1 MSDALTNRSLYDRS
15 RINWNRDQHREDEP
29 NPTTGS
35 TEYELAAAVHE
46 GASSVDKVREYLKHR
61 AARHPFAAS
70 PGR

>member
-15 RINWNRDQHREDEP
+15 RINWSRDQYRQDGH
-29 NPTTGS
+29 NPGI

-61 AARHPFAAS
+61 KHPFASS